1 MLLLSLFYIIY
12 TLGNMEKAIYTS
24 DDILKKKFNAENNG
38 YSPVEVDKF
47 LDDII
52 CDYELFAKTL
62 ENLNE
67 IKEKN
72 ELKIASLSKKTEKLD
87 IDFSLFKNKFKYI
100 KEEDA
105 IDNKNSFELLKR
117 VNILEEFISSKGF
130 DPKKIK

>member
-72 ELKIASLSKKTEKLD
+72 ELKIASLSKKIEKLD